1 MEKLGIIAGAGEL
14 PVLLA
19 QAAIEQGRTP
29 FIIQVT
35 KTPSE
40 HLSHIVPEIYSFGV
54 GQLRKMTRTLLNSGV
69 REVALIGKVHK
80 GILLRPF
87 QVDRV
92 AANILA
98 TTRQKGAV
106 AIVSA
111 IIDYLESNGLR
122 VIEQHRFLKQLLPP
136 PGVLTEKQPTEA
148 QWTDLR
154 YAIILARQIADL
166 NIGQTVVVKD
176 GIPLA
181 IEAIEDTNEAIRRG
195 GRLGKKGV
203 VVGKAASVSHDFRV
217 DVPTVGIETLTVL
230 HEVHGNVLA
239 IEANRT
245 FILDREALCRQADRW
260 KICIVAVE

>member
-29 FIIQVT
+29 IIIQVT

-40 HLSHIVPEIYSFGV
+40 QLSRIMPETHSFGV
-54 GQLRKMTRTLLNSGV
+54 GQLQKMSRTLLDSGV

-92 AANILA
+92 AAKILA
-98 TTRQKGAV
+98 TTRPKGVV

-122 VIEQHRFLKQLLPP
+122 VIEQHQFLQHLLPS
-136 PGVLTEKQPTEA
+136 PGVLTEKQPTES
-148 QWTDLR
+148 QWTDLK
-154 YAIILARQIADL
+154 YAIHLARQIADL
-166 NIGQTVVVKD
+166 NIGQTVVVKN
-176 GIPLA
+176 GIPVA
-181 IEAIEDTNEAIRRG
+181 IEAIEDTNEAILRG
-195 GRLGKKGV
+195 GRLGNKGV
-203 VVGKAASVSHDFRV
+203 VVGKAASASHDFRV
-217 DVPTVGIETLTVL
+217 DVPTVGTETLTVL
-230 HEVHGNVLA
+230 QEARASVLA

-245 FILDREALCRQADRW
+245 FILDRTELCRQADRW
-260 KICIVAVE
+260 KICIVALE

>member
-19 QAAIEQGRTP
+19 QAAIEQGRLP
-29 FIIQVT
+29 IIIQVT

-40 HLSHIVPEIYSFGV
+40 HLAGITPEVHSFGV
-54 GQLRKMTRTLLNSGV
+54 GQLQKMTRTLLDSGV
-69 REVALIGKVHK
+69 RETALIGKVHK

-87 QVDRV
+87 RVDR
-92 AANILA
+92 AAAEILA
-98 TTRQKGAV
+98 TTRQKGAA

-111 IIDYLESNGLR
+111 IIEYLESNGLR
-122 VIEQHRFLKQLLPP
+122 VIEQHRFLKHLLPQ
-136 PGVLTEKQPTEA
+136 PGVLTPRRPTEA

-154 YAIILARQIADL
+154 YAIDLARQIADL

-195 GRLGKKGV
+195 GRFGSRGV
-203 VVGKAASVSHDFRV
+203 VVGKAAGASHDFRV

-230 HEVHGNVLA
+230 HEVHAHVLA

-245 FILDREALCRQADRW
+245 FMLDRAAFCRQADRW

>member
-19 QAAIEQGRTP
+19 QAAIERGRTP
-29 FIIQVT
+29 YVIQVT
-35 KTPSE
+35 RTPSE
-40 HLSHIVPEIYSFGV
+40 HLSRIAPETYSYGV
-54 GQLRKMTRTLLNSGV
+54 GQLQKMTRTLLDSGIK
-69 REVALIGKVHK
+69 EVALIGKVHK

-92 AANILA
+92 AAKILA

-106 AIVSA
+106 AIVTA

-122 VIEQHRFLKQLLPP
+122 VIEQHQFLQHLLPS
-136 PGVLTEKQPTEA
+136 PGVLTERQPTES
-148 QWTDLR
+148 QWTDSQ
-154 YAIILARQIADL
+154 YAIHLARQIADL

-176 GIPLA
+176 GIPVA

-195 GRLGKKGV
+195 GRLGNKGI
-203 VVGKAASVSHDFRV
+203 VVGKAASASHDFRV
-217 DVPTVGIETLTVL
+217 DVPTVGTETLTVL
-230 HEVHGNVLA
+230 HEARASVLA

-245 FILDREALCRQADRW
+245 FILDRTELCRQADRW
-260 KICIVAVE
+260 KISIVALE

>member
-19 QAAIEQGRTP
+19 RAAIEQGRAP
-29 FIIQVT
+29 FVIQVT

-40 HLSHIVPEIYSFGV
+40 HLSGVTSEIHSFGV
-54 GQLRKMTRTLLNSGV
+54 GQIQKMARTLIDAGV
-69 REVALIGKVHK
+69 KEVALIGKVRK
-80 GILLRPF
+80 GILLRPLR
-87 QVDRV
+87 VDRV
-92 AANILA
+92 AAKILA
-98 TTRQKGAV
+98 TTRHKGAA
-106 AIVSA
+106 AIVSE

-122 VIEQHRFLKQLLPP
+122 VIEQHRFLKRLLPP
-136 PGVLTEKQPTEA
+136 PGVLTARHPTEA

-154 YAIILARQIADL
+154 YAVNLARQIADL

-195 GRLGKKGV
+195 GRLGNKGV
-203 VVGKAASVSHDFRV
+203 VIGKAASASHDFRV
-217 DVPTVGIETLTVL
+217 DVPTVGMETLAVL
-230 HEVHGNVLA
+230 HEVHAHVLA
-239 IEANRT
+239 IEAKRT
-245 FILDREALCRQADRW
+245 FILDQAALCRQADRW

>member
-19 QAAIEQGRTP
+19 QAAMERGRIP
-29 FIIQVT
+29 VVIQVT

-40 HLSHIVPEIYSFGV
+40 HLSRMAPETYSYGV
-54 GQLRKMTRTLLNSGV
+54 GQLQKMTRALLDSGAK
-69 REVALIGKVHK
+69 EVALIGKVHK
-80 GILLRPF
+80 AILLRPF

-92 AANILA
+92 AAKILA

-106 AIVSA
+106 AIVTA

-122 VIEQHRFLKQLLPP
+122 VIEQHQFLQHLLPS
-136 PGVLTEKQPTEA
+136 PGVLTEKQPTES
-148 QWTDLR
+148 QWTDLK
-154 YAIILARQIADL
+154 YAIHLARKIADL
-166 NIGQTVVVKD
+166 NIGQTVVVND
-176 GIPLA
+176 GIPVA

-195 GRLGKKGV
+195 GRLGNKGV

-217 DVPTVGIETLTVL
+217 DVPTVGTETLTVL
-230 HEVHGNVLA
+230 HEARASVLA

-245 FILDREALCRQADRW
+245 FILDRTELCRQADRW
-260 KICIVAVE
+260 KICIVALG

>member
-19 QAAIEQGRTP
+19 QAAIEQGWTP
-29 FIIQVT
+29 FVIQVT

-40 HLSHIVPEIYSFGV
+40 HLSRIAPETHSYGV
-54 GQLRKMTRTLLNSGV
+54 GQLQKMTRALLDSGV

-92 AANILA
+92 AAKILA

-122 VIEQHRFLKQLLPP
+122 VIEQHQFLQYLLPS
-136 PGVLTEKQPTEA
+136 PGVLTEMQPTES
-148 QWTDLR
+148 QWRDLK
-154 YAIILARQIADL
+154 YAIHLARQIADL

-176 GIPLA
+176 GIPVA
-181 IEAIEDTNEAIRRG
+181 IEAIEDTDEAIRRG
-195 GRLGKKGV
+195 GRLGNKGV
-203 VVGKAASVSHDFRV
+203 VVGKAASASHDFRV
-217 DVPTVGIETLTVL
+217 DVPTVGTETLAVL
-230 HEVHGNVLA
+230 HEVSASVLA

-245 FILDREALCRQADRW
+245 FILDREALCREADRW
-260 KICIVAVE
+260 KICIVALE

>member
-19 QAAIEQGRTP
+19 QAAIERGRTP
-29 FIIQVT
+29 IVIQVT

-40 HLSHIVPEIYSFGV
+40 HLSRITPETYSYGV
-54 GQLRKMTRTLLNSGV
+54 GQLQKMTRTLLDSGV

-92 AANILA
+92 AAKILA

-106 AIVSA
+106 TIVSA

-122 VIEQHRFLKQLLPP
+122 VIEQHQFLQNLLPS
-136 PGVLTEKQPTEA
+136 PGVLTEKQPTES
-148 QWTDLR
+148 QWTDLK
-154 YAIILARQIADL
+154 YAIHLARQIADL

-176 GIPLA
+176 GIPVA

-195 GRLGKKGV
+195 GRLGNKGV
-203 VVGKAASVSHDFRV
+203 VVGKAASASHDFRV
-217 DVPTVGIETLTVL
+217 DVPTVGTETLSVL
-230 HEVHGNVLA
+230 HEARASVLA

-245 FILDREALCRQADRW
+245 FILDRTDLCRQADRW
-260 KICIVAVE
+260 KICIVALE

>member
-19 QAAIEQGRTP
+19 QAAIERGRTP
-29 FIIQVT
+29 CVIQVT
-35 KTPSE
+35 RTPSE
-40 HLSHIVPEIYSFGV
+40 HLSRIAPETYSYGV
-54 GQLRKMTRTLLNSGV
+54 GQLQKMTRTLLDSGIK
-69 REVALIGKVHK
+69 EVALIGKVHK

-92 AANILA
+92 AAKILA

-106 AIVSA
+106 AIVTA

-122 VIEQHRFLKQLLPP
+122 VIEQHQFLQHLLPS
-136 PGVLTEKQPTEA
+136 PGVLTERQPTES
-148 QWTDLR
+148 QWTDSQ
-154 YAIILARQIADL
+154 YAIHLARQIADL

-176 GIPLA
+176 GIPVA

-195 GRLGKKGV
+195 GRLGNKGI
-203 VVGKAASVSHDFRV
+203 VVGKAASASHDFRV
-217 DVPTVGIETLTVL
+217 DVPTVGTETLTVL
-230 HEVHGNVLA
+230 HEARASVLA

-245 FILDREALCRQADRW
+245 FILDRTELCRQADRW
-260 KICIVAVE
+260 KISIVALE

>member
-1 MEKLGIIAGAGEL
+1 MEKVGIIAGAGEL

-29 FIIQVT
+29 IVIQVT

-40 HLSHIVPEIYSFGV
+40 HLSRIAPATHSYGV
-54 GQLRKMTRTLLNSGV
+54 GQLQKMTRTLLVSGV
-69 REVALIGKVHK
+69 KEVALIGKVHK
-80 GILLRPF
+80 GILLRPL

-92 AANILA
+92 AAKILA
-98 TTRQKGAV
+98 TTRQKGAD

-122 VIEQHRFLKQLLPP
+122 VIEQHHFLQHLLPS
-136 PGVLTEKQPTEA
+136 PGVLTEKQPTES
-148 QWTDLR
+148 QWTDLK
-154 YAIILARQIADL
+154 YAIHLARNIADL

-181 IEAIEDTNEAIRRG
+181 IEAIEDTDEAIRRG
-195 GRLGKKGV
+195 GRLGNKGV
-203 VVGKAASVSHDFRV
+203 VVGKAASASHDFRV
-217 DVPTVGIETLTVL
+217 DVPTVGTETLTVL
-230 HEVHGNVLA
+230 HEARASALA

-245 FILDREALCRQADRW
+245 FILDRAELCRQAERW

>member
-14 PVLLA
+14 PVSLA
-19 QAAIEQGRTP
+19 RAAIEQGRSP
-29 FIIQVT
+29 FVIQVT
-35 KTPSE
+35 KSSPERFSGIA
-40 HLSHIVPEIYSFGV
+40 SEIYSFGV
-54 GQLRKMTRTLLNSGV
+54 GQIQKMARTFLDSGV

-92 AANILA
+92 AAKILA
-98 TTRQKGAV
+98 TARHKGAA

-111 IIDYLESNGLR
+111 IIDYLESNGLH
-122 VIEQHRFLKQLLPP
+122 VIEQHRFLQHLLQP
-136 PGVLTEKQPTEA
+136 PGVLTERQPTEA
-148 QWTDLR
+148 QWSDLK
-154 YAIILARQIADL
+154 YAVELARQIADL

-195 GRLGKKGV
+195 GELGNRGV
-203 VVGKAASVSHDFRV
+203 VVGKAAGASHDFRV
-217 DVPTVGIETLTVL
+217 DVPTVGTETLSVL
-230 HEVHGNVLA
+230 HEVHARVLA

-245 FILDREALCRQADRW
+245 FILDQAALCRQADRW

>member
-1 MEKLGIIAGAGEL
+1 MGKLGIIAGAGEL

-19 QAAIEQGRTP
+19 QAAIEQGRPP
-29 FIIQVT
+29 FVIQVT
-35 KTPSE
+35 KSSSE
-40 HLSHIVPEIYSFGV
+40 RLSGITPEIYSFGI
-54 GQLRKMTRTLLNSGV
+54 GQLQKMTRTLLDSGI
-69 REVALIGKVHK
+69 RDVALIGKVHK

-92 AANILA
+92 AAKILA

-122 VIEQHRFLKQLLPP
+122 VIEQHQFLQHLLPS
-136 PGVLTEKQPTEA
+136 PGVLTEKQPTES

-154 YAIILARQIADL
+154 YAIHLARQIADL

-181 IEAIEDTNEAIRRG
+181 IEAIEDTDEAIRRG
-195 GRLGKKGV
+195 GRLGNKGV
-203 VVGKAASVSHDFRV
+203 VVGKAASASHDFRV
-217 DVPTVGIETLTVL
+217 DVPTVGTETLSVL
-230 HEVHGNVLA
+230 HEVRASVLA

-245 FILDREALCRQADRW
+245 FILDRTELCRQADRW